1 MGTIYNVY
9 CDESCHLEHDGINDM
24 ILGAVWCPQDK
35 LKEVNKRIRKIK
47 EKYGVRYEAEIKWTK
62 IGPVKKQLYLDIVD
76 YFFDDDDLHFRGLIV
91 PDKKE
96 LNHDKFNQTYDD
108 WYYKMYFDM
117 LKVIFAPKDRYEVYI
132 DVKDTNSYHKAQK
145 LHEICCNNMY
155 DFSRTIIRRVQP
167 IRSQEVSIMQVVD
180 ILIGALGYQNR
191 IFDMN
196 VKKSETKQDIIKL
209 IKERSGYQLTKSTLY
224 REEKFNLLR
233 WEAK

>member
-1 MGTIYNVY
+1 
-9 CDESCHLEHDGINDM
+9 
-24 ILGAVWCPQDK
+24 
-35 LKEVNKRIRKIK
+35 
-47 EKYGVRYEAEIKWTK
+47 
-62 IGPVKKQLYLDIVD
+62 
-76 YFFDDDDLHFRGLIV
+76 
-91 PDKKE
+91 
-96 LNHDKFNQTYDD
+96 YDD